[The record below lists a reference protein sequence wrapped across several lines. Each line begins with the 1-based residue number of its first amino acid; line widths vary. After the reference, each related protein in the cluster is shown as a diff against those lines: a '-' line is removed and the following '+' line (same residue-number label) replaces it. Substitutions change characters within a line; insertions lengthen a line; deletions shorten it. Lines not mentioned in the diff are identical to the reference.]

1 MPLTAAPATNQP
13 MSANQL
19 IFTQSMRETRSA
31 LIEWN
36 QHPTKVLRQW
46 LLVAVSVALGL
57 LFAVFVVGSVVRPA
71 GAVSLPTFDQPP
83 ALADAMRVFGRN
95 VLVLA
100 LHGFICIAAFMAMR
114 AIPQQVEARS
124 GIDRW
129 VHQNAARF
137 AMVWIAA
144 ATLFSVSSQVYVLG
158 HSVANLSLEYGIST
172 AQLMVTVLPH
182 AVIELTAMFLP
193 LAAFFIASR
202 TGKWNELLA
211 ATAATVAIAI
221 PMLVIAAMIEAYA
234 WPILLRAVVL

>member
-1 MPLTAAPATNQP
+1 
-13 MSANQL
+13 MSANHL
-19 IFTQSMRETRSA
+19 IFTQSMRETRMA
-31 LIEWN
+31 LLEWN
-36 QHPTKVLRQW
+36 QHPTKVLKQW
-46 LLVAVSVALGL
+46 LIVAVSVAVGL
-57 LFAVFVVGSVVRPA
+57 LIAVFIVGSIVRPT
-71 GAVSLPTFDQPP
+71 GMTSLPTLTQTPE
-83 ALADAMRVFGRN
+83 LADAMRVFGRN

-144 ATLFSVSSQVYVLG
+144 ATIFSVSSQIYVLG
-158 HSVANLSLEYGIST
+158 QSVSILSLGYGISA
-172 AQLMVTVLPH
+172 AQLMATVLPH
-182 AVIELTAMFLP
+182 ALIELTAMFLP
-193 LAAFFIASR
+193 LAAFFVASR
-202 TGKWNELLA
+202 TRQWNELLA
-211 ATAATVAIAI
+211 ATVVTVAVAV